1 MGIGKR
7 IKEARE
13 HLGLTQEELGRK
25 IGVTGSAIT
34 NYEKEV
40 SHPKEP
46 IMYALL
52 RELKVDP
59 NYLFQD
65 CVTIRH
71 PAPFNLSEYEKN
83 YIKKYRALDEHGKDH
98 VNKVLDWEIQRIK
111 EISSLKQQVIE
122 SEENAADMPTIPL
135 RLSNQGAA
143 AGHGTYLGPEDFR
156 IITVLKNDLTR
167 AANFAV
173 PVSGDSMEPKFH
185 DGDILLVGDEIPEV
199 DDIGIFTMDGKGYV
213 KKMGENE
220 LVSLNPAY
228 APIPMDD
235 SIISNGK
242 VIGVLEPEMIVK

>member
-1 MGIGKR
+1 MGIGRR

-13 HLGLTQEELGRK
+13 RLGLTQEELGKK
-25 IGVTGSAIT
+25 IGVTGSSIT

-65 CVTIRH
+65 CVTIKTE
-71 PAPFNLSEYEKN
+71 PFKISEQEKEC
-83 YIKKYRALDEHGKDH
+83 IKKYRALDERGKDH
-98 VNKVLDWEIQRIK
+98 VDKVLEWETQRIK
-111 EISSLKQQVIE
+111 EISSLKQQVSE
-122 SEENAADMPTIPL
+122 SASNVDDITTIPL

-143 AGHGTYLGPEDFR
+143 AGHGTYLGPEDFT
-156 IITVLKNDLTR
+156 IITVLKNDLTK

-228 APIPMDD
+228 DPIPMED
-235 SIISNGK
+235 SIINNGK

>member
-1 MGIGKR
+1 MSLASRIRERRESLGISQVQLA
-7 IKEARE
+7 EMV
-13 HLGLTQEELGRK
+13 
-25 IGVTGSAIT
+25 GVTKGAIGNVESGT
-34 NYEKEV
+34 SGIKAETLYKIC
-40 SHPKEP
+40 K
-46 IMYALL
+46 AL
-52 RELKVDP
+52 KCDP
-59 NYLFQD
+59 NYLYQD
-65 CVTIRH
+65 DVHIKNKET
-71 PAPFNLSEYEKN
+71 LSSDELTHV
-83 YIKKYRALDEHGKDH
+83 KKYRALDEHGKDH

-135 RLSNQGAA
+135 RISNQGAA